1 MRLKNRIE
9 SIIKAAAA
17 NPGTETRYREPI
29 VGYASTRQAPDR
41 IQRHRRTPPDSLD
54 KFRCRS
60 VEHRFCRSRYI
71 AMPSHAQPRHS
82 PVQSTI
88 H

>member
-29 VGYASTRQAPDR
+29 VGYASTDDPIFDEMKKITLRQERLSPSFCLLK
-41 IQRHRRTPPDSLD
+41 RTL
-54 KFRCRS
+54 
-60 VEHRFCRSRYI
+60 
-71 AMPSHAQPRHS
+71 
-82 PVQSTI
+82 
-88 H
+88 